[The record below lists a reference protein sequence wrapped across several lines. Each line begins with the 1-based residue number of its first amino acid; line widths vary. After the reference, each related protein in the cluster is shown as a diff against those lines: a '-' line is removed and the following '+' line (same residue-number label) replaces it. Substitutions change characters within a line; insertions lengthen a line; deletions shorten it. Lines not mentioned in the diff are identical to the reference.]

1 MISQS
6 LVLAYHGCDASVAER
21 VIAGREHLRLSRRGY
36 DWLGGGVYFWEDS
49 ESRAWQWAEE
59 GVRERRLKKPAVV
72 GAVIQ
77 LRECLNLIDPES
89 IEIVRKAHAAYLR
102 MSRLT
107 GRKPE
112 TNRGKDLR
120 ARFLDCEVFNTLH
133 HLREK
138 EGKEPFDTVRAFFV
152 EGTELYPGAG
162 LRAQDHIQI
171 AVRNPACIRGYFRPR

>member
-6 LVLAYHGCDASVAER
+6 LVLAYHGCDASVAES
-21 VIAGREHLRLSRRGY
+21 VIAGRDQLRPSRRGY
-36 DWLGGGVYFWEDS
+36 DWLGAGIYFWEDS

-59 GVRERRLKKPAVV
+59 GVRGSRIKKPAVV

-107 GRKPE
+107 GREPE
-112 TNRGKDLR
+112 TNRGAGLR

-133 HLREK
+133 QLRAAERK
-138 EGKEPFDTVRAFFV
+138 ESFDTVRAFFV

-162 LRAQDHIQI
+162 IRAQDHIQI